1 MGYSQGSK
9 DNDGYLYIIISLLV
23 SIPKQIKLLVDIG
36 VVLTAILQ
44 GFSGVNLF
52 FLHIFDPLFGIELL
66 DEELDF
72 SVLRA
77 PREKRVENL
86 TSILNMIAKEKIQL
100 QRLKIKLRNTEN
112 NESSSFIMEM
122 FRSAFQTNNDDNV
135 AESKIYGYFS

>member
-9 DNDGYLYIIISLLV
+9 GNDGYLYIIISLLV

-77 PREKRVENL
+77 PREKRVETL
-86 TSILNMIAKEKIQL
+86 TSILNMIAKEKIKL

-112 NESSSFIMEM
+112 NESSSFIMGM

-135 AESKIYGYFS
+135 AESKIYGYF

>member
-86 TSILNMIAKEKIQL
+86 TSILNMIAKEKIKL

-112 NESSSFIMEM
+112 NESSSFIMGM

-135 AESKIYGYFS
+135 AESKIYGYF